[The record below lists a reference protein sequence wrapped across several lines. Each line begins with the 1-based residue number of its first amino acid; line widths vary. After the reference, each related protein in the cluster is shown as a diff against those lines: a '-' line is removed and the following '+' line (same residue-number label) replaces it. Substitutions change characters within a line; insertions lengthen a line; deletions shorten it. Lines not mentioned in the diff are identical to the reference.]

1 MARQGTEIVRSAFG
15 RRVRGRPAAKALA
28 RNVLDRGVSL
38 DSDPMRI
45 GVTLPIAQD
54 ETVVGRSPTFEE
66 TLRFARH
73 AEGAGL
79 DSLWVY
85 DHLIFR
91 TAGEPEEGIRE
102 AWTTKTALAA
112 LVPRVELGS
121 LVMCASF
128 RHPAVMA
135 KMAATL
141 DDLAGGRVILG
152 LGSGWYEP
160 EYAAFGF
167 PFDNR
172 VGRFAEDLEITARL
186 LRGDRFTFDG
196 RWRTMRDAVLMPPPE
211 RPVPVLVAAKGP
223 RMLKLTATWA
233 DAWNTAWFG
242 SVDERL
248 RGRLAELDEACDQV
262 GRDRATIRRTIG
274 IKVGD
279 PGDRAGDATTLV
291 GDTDAIARFFDE
303 LAGVGIDDALVWSM
317 SKSLDAVDRIAEAR
331 RRHLGGAR

>member
-1 MARQGTEIVRSAFG
+1 M
-15 RRVRGRPAAKALA
+15 
-28 RNVLDRGVSL
+28 NVVVSL

-54 ETVVGRSPTFEE
+54 ETAIGRTPTFAE

-73 AEGAGL
+73 AEEAGL

-91 TAGEPEEGIRE
+91 TVGEPDEGIRE

-112 LVPRVELGS
+112 VVPRVELGS

-141 DDLAGGRVILG
+141 DDVSGGRVILG

-160 EYAAFGF
+160 EYEAFGF
-167 PFDNR
+167 PFDHR
-172 VGRFAEDLEITARL
+172 VSRFAEDLEITARL
-186 LRGDRFTFDG
+186 LRGERMDFDG
-196 RWRTMRDAVLMPPPE
+196 RWRTMREAVLMPPPD
-211 RPVPVLVAAKGP
+211 RRVPILVAAKGP

-242 SVDERL
+242 AVDERL
-248 RGRLAELDEACDQV
+248 RSRLAELDQACDEV
-262 GRDRATIRRTIG
+262 GRDRATMRRTIG

-279 PGDRAGDATTLV
+279 PGDGDGDATTLV
-291 GDTDAIARFFDE
+291 GDTDAIERFFDE
-303 LAGVGIDDALVWSM
+303 LAAVGVDDAIVWST
-317 SKSLDAVDRIAEAR
+317 SKSLDAVDRIAEGR
-331 RRHLGGAR
+331 RRHLGDAG